1 LLGFPASRDVGILS
15 RLLGPLREQ
24 VEERLGRKVS
34 SAVVTSSN
42 IVALYAEDI
51 TDAMEY
57 TGLKPPYLK
66 GSFDFSQPREVSAAQ
81 AGYGIGLCPHY
92 KDYDQCEREEGQM
105 PVRRF
110 LTVLFTR
117 SALLLYKAASK
128 EALEFYEPRQFG
140 WSDFLLGSDAIHNN
154 PKEEYYWEDVRN
166 RVMEVLLQ
174 YGGERHP
181 VTQVFVLGESALN
194 PRFLEVVNSSISAI
208 YEEQPE
214 FLLSDP
220 MFAAAR
226 GAAEFAIRAP
236 WSLPTHWANMANVDQ
251 AGSADL

>member
-1 LLGFPASRDVGILS
+1 MLGFPASRDVGILS
-15 RLLGPLREQ
+15 RILGPLRER

-66 GSFDFSQPREVSAAQ
+66 GSSDLSQPREVSTAQ
-81 AGYGIGLCPHY
+81 AGYGVGLCAHY
-92 KDYDQCEREEGQM
+92 KDYDQCESEERQM

-117 SALLLYKAASK
+117 SALLLYKAVSK
-128 EALEFYEPRQFG
+128 EALEFYEPPNFG
-140 WSDFLLGSDAIHNN
+140 RTDFHLGSDAIHNN

-166 RVMEVLLQ
+166 TVLEVLLR
-174 YGGERHP
+174 YDGERDP
-181 VTQVFVLGESALN
+181 VTQVFMLGESALN
-194 PRFLEVVNSSISAI
+194 SRFLEVVNSSISAI
-208 YEEQPE
+208 YEERPE
-214 FLLSDP
+214 FFLSDP
-220 MFAAAR
+220 MFAAAK
-226 GAAEFAIRAP
+226 GAAEFAIRSP
-236 WSLPTHWANMANVDQ
+236 WSLPTHWTNRANIGQ

>member
-1 LLGFPASRDVGILS
+1 MLGLPASRDVGILS
-15 RLLGPLREQ
+15 RLLGPLREK

-66 GSFDFSQPREVSAAQ
+66 GSSDLSQPREVSAAQ
-81 AGYGIGLCPHY
+81 AGYCVGLCTHY
-92 KDYDQCEREEGQM
+92 KDYDQCESEEREM

-128 EALEFYEPRQFG
+128 EALEFYEPREFG
-140 WSDFLLGSDAIHNN
+140 QADFRLGSDAIHNN

-166 RVMEVLLQ
+166 TVLEVLLR
-174 YGGERHP
+174 YGGERYP
-181 VTQVFVLGESALN
+181 VTQVFMLGESALN
-194 PRFLEVVNSSISAI
+194 PTFLEVVQSSISAV
-208 YEEQPE
+208 YKEQPE
-214 FLLSDP
+214 FFLSDP
-220 MFAAAR
+220 MFAAAK

-236 WSLPTHWANMANVDQ
+236 WSLPTHRADIANVEQ
-251 AGSADL
+251 AGNADL